1 MQLSKKSKKII
12 KKFEQDVRALNGYL
26 ERSYSQDDNELLT
39 LYVYDRLPISDE
51 TCVGSIDLMN
61 DRRYG
66 HPTFNVDI
74 YNDILNPVIDDFKQV
89 KKLQLLTVKCA
100 HKLMKKELGM

>member
-26 ERSYSQDDNELLT
+26 ERSYSQYDNELLT
-39 LYVYDRLPISDE
+39 LYVYNRLPISDK

-61 DRRYG
+61 DQRYG
-66 HPTFNVDI
+66 HPTFNVDV
-74 YNDILNPVIDDFKQV
+74 YNEIVSPVTDDLKQV

>member
-26 ERSYSQDDNELLT
+26 ERSYSQYDNELLT
-39 LYVYDRLPISDE
+39 LYVYNRLPISDE

-61 DRRYG
+61 DQRYG

-74 YNDILNPVIDDFKQV
+74 YNEIFNPVTDDLKQV